1 MCGMNVLTAVQLS
14 KDVDAQLIVDAAS
27 RPAKGFARWRERTS
41 WPWKLLLA
49 WCITVSRPCTRSVNW
64 EATLCPRAFSIF
76 ENLSFG
82 ALSDE
87 MKLDVWF
94 VQVRRLALFEGWF
107 TKFWPVDG
115 FCSFG
120 QRAKSRSREVS
131 WNLSG
136 SATCFSSNWKTQRCE
151 APRSQWCS
159 AESISSSIR
168 MACRKTWPEGVAE
181 RRG

>member
-1 MCGMNVLTAVQLS
+1 MNVLTAVQLS

-49 WCITVSRPCTRSVNW
+49 WCITASRPCTRSVNW

-107 TKFWPVDG
+107 TKIWPVDG

-120 QRAKSRSREVS
+120 QRAKAAPGKSHGICLGQPHALAQLED
-131 WNLSG
+131 
-136 SATCFSSNWKTQRCE
+136 SALR
-151 APRSQWCS
+151 S
-159 AESISSSIR
+159 AEKSVVQ
-168 MACRKTWPEGVAE
+168 CRKHIVLDPNGMSEDVAG